1 MKTIVTIAAAAALA
15 FAANPPATF
24 TGRITDTM
32 CGANHTMMKGKPD
45 DECIHVCLKGSS
57 QYALFDGKSVIGLS
71 DQKTP
76 AKFAGRQVRVTGVYD
91 DKTKTIKV
99 ASIEAEN

>member
-1 MKTIVTIAAAAALA
+1 MKTIVTIAAAATLA

-24 TGRITDTM
+24 TGKITDTM
-32 CGANHTMMKGKPD
+32 CGVRHTMMQGKPD
-45 DECIHVCLKGSS
+45 DECIHVCVKGSS

-76 AKFAGRQVRVTGVYD
+76 AKFAGQQVKVTGVYNE
-91 DKTKTIKV
+91 KTKTIKV